1 MIHAKTSYFPA
12 WNKRFYFLYFI
23 DSSDSFHP
31 FRRNFDRSFIFTTDN
46 IPLLFQVQ
54 LGSRCHQAESAYP
67 TIKVT
72 QVFPSS
78 PCLGILFSPQGHYH
92 IQLFFELFSSPCL
105 GILFSLAFIGYTMIK
120 DHLFSSPCLGI
131 LFSRDGVAYYKA
143 SVVIAVFVPMFGDSF
158 FTRGASHVFTAYTDS
173 VFVPMFGD
181 SFFT

>member
-54 LGSRCHQAESAYP
+54 LGSCCHQAESAYP

-78 PCLGILFSPQGHYH
+78 PCLGILFSPT
-92 IQLFFELFSSPCL
+92 
-105 GILFSLAFIGYTMIK
+105 GIITPLNRHGMI
-120 DHLFSSPCLGI
+120 
-131 LFSRDGVAYYKA
+131 
-143 SVVIAVFVPMFGDSF
+143 VFVPMFGDSF
-158 FTRGASHVFTAYTDS
+158 FTCLPQNKHYEVREEGFRPHVWGFFFHSRPGVPHGMSSLWPFCGGDFQLIRILIIFTL
-173 VFVPMFGD
+173 
-181 SFFT
+181 